1 MKEGM
6 QMKEEGSAYSRP
18 VVNMGEQLSEHFTL
32 GELCRSQTAERHGV
46 PNIPL
51 KVHITKLR
59 NLCEKV
65 LEPVRQ
71 HFGEPLYV
79 NSGYRCEYVNKLVG
93 GVPYSQHMK
102 GEAADVTVHSL
113 DVAKRLRTYFDWM
126 REHVPYDQLILERKG
141 NVWWIHV
148 SCRLDT
154 RQNRRQVMMKVIP
167 TPAAK

>member
-1 MKEGM
+1 M
-6 QMKEEGSAYSRP
+6 QMKEELLAYSQP

-32 GELCRSQTAERHGV
+32 GELCRSQTAVQHGV

-71 HFGEPLYV
+71 HFNEPLYV
-79 NSGYRCEYVNKLVG
+79 NSGYRCEYVNRLVG
-93 GVPYSQHMK
+93 GVPYSQHTK
-102 GEAADVTVHSL
+102 GEAADVSL
-113 DVAKRLRTYFDWM
+113 RGMDVARRLRTYFDWM
-126 REHVPYDQLILERKG
+126 QGHVPYDQLILERKG